1 MLDQVSSIFSAG
13 ASGTNVAEVLYDHVK
28 LRNLYLEDLK
38 RHYPLQKI
46 GTPEEVFPEEEEEEE
61 EESKSRSQ
69 GSSDSQSVMKELKR
83 PGEP

>member
-1 MLDQVSSIFSAG
+1 M
-13 ASGTNVAEVLYDHVK
+13 AEVLYDHAK

-61 EESKSRSQ
+61 EGIEVEEPRKFGFPISYERT
-69 GSSDSQSVMKELKR
+69 KEAK
-83 PGEP
+83 